1 MRAGA
6 IVLTLAMFA
15 VAAFRPA
22 TAEAR
27 TIRGL
32 VYDDANGDG
41 RPTAGEAGVKAV
53 VAFGVEA
60 FAWTDA
66 KGQFELEVPE
76 RAGIVWVRV
85 PDGFVPGPVWTLA
98 DDRPQLDLGLRRL
111 AAPHRGPLTF
121 VVAADTHL
129 APDQPFKDDLA
140 AVVGAATAL
149 EPAPSFLTLLGD
161 ITQKN
166 EEADFALVDR
176 GLAKLGVPY
185 IPVPGNHDWYDGG
198 EAWSRH
204 YGPDNYS
211 FDLGSVHF
219 VVWNMAMTGDE
230 IATYLGAEL
239 SRVGPEM
246 TVVALTHAPPAPTV
260 LGALRRL
267 GVDYVLTGH
276 THTNR
281 VVDHGGLIELTTE
294 PLLMGGLDFMPA
306 GYRVVTIDRGRLT
319 AYHRTVVDRPQLA
332 IIAPAPGGC
341 VPRTGATIIVAAE
354 LDARVPD
361 VTARLD
367 CGTPIA
373 LRHVGG
379 WSFRAELPALAA
391 GAHTLAVTAGTGA
404 GGTTRHTSFVAGCE
418 NPVAIAH
425 AAPWPQAGGNAAHT
439 GFVTRP
445 IAPPVV
451 QRWATAIGGH
461 VLQAAPVIGDGA
473 AFVVA
478 TDLGRGDTGGV
489 VALELATGAVRWR
502 HTTSVPVRAA
512 LAIAGAT
519 VAVAELDGTLL
530 GLDTRTGLVR
540 WRYEL
545 GDPAMPPEAAA
556 VYASITVDGVD
567 VIAGHQRRLA
577 VVGPDGGAKWQTEP
591 IPGGEFSQSL
601 AAVAVG
607 NGVVVGVFDR
617 DTGGIIAW
625 ERATGRELW
634 RLVSNTSESAQTLPL
649 TIAINATPVISGE
662 LVYVTNGLVEV
673 FALELATGKVRWR
686 VWLDQKGFDW
696 GNATVGGLAIAKG
709 ILVVPTLYRD
719 LYALDAATGKIRWRV
734 AAVPGPL
741 RTTHY
746 RGAGMAG
753 FEAGPV
759 ITGDTVWAIDTSGQ
773 LGAYALASGEARWKL
788 ELGVPVLA
796 GLAIAGDALV
806 VAGYDG
812 TVRLLAPGKPPS
824 APPVRSCEVSRSSGC
839 CQSSP
844 LSTAWPVLLV
854 LFGLA
859 RRRIV

>member
-6 IVLTLAMFA
+6 IVLTVLALA
-15 VAAFRPA
+15 A

-41 RPTAGEAGVKAV
+41 RPSAGEAGVKAV
-53 VAFGVEA
+53 VAFGVEK
-60 FAWTDA
+60 FAWTDD
-66 KGQFELEVPE
+66 KGQFVLEVPE
-76 RAGIVWVRV
+76 RAGMVWVRV
-85 PDGFVPGPVWTLA
+85 PEGFVPGPVWTVA
-98 DDRPQLDLGLRRL
+98 DARPQLDLGLRRL

-149 EPAPSFLTLLGD
+149 APAPAFLTLLGD

-166 EEADFALVDR
+166 GEADFALVDR

-198 EAWSRH
+198 EAWFRH

-211 FDLGSVHF
+211 FDIGGVHF

-230 IATYLGAEL
+230 IAAYLGAEL
-239 SRVGPEM
+239 SRVGTEM
-246 TVVALTHAPPAPTV
+246 TVVALTHAPPAPEV
-260 LGALRRL
+260 LGVLRTL

-306 GYRVVTIDRGRLT
+306 GYRVVTIDRGRLA

-332 IIAPAPGGC
+332 IVAPAPGGC
-341 VPRTGATIIVAAE
+341 VPRTGGTVTVAAE
-354 LDARVPD
+354 LDARIPD

-373 LRHVGG
+373 LKHVGG
-379 WSFRAELPALAA
+379 WNWRAELPALIA
-391 GAHTLAVTAGTGA
+391 GPHSLAVTAGT
-404 GGTTRHTSFVAGCE
+404 TTRHTSFVAGCE
-418 NPVAIAH
+418 NPAASGEI
-425 AAPWPQAGGNAAHT
+425 APWAQAGGNAAHT

-445 IAPPVV
+445 IAPPLV

-489 VALELATGAVRWR
+489 VALELTTGAVRWR
-502 HTTSVPVRAA
+502 HTTGVPVRGG

-519 VAVAELDGTLL
+519 VAAVELDGTLL

-540 WRYEL
+540 WRSEL
-545 GDPAMPPEAAA
+545 GDPGMPPEAAA
-556 VYASITVDGVD
+556 VYASITADGDD

-577 VVGPDGGAKWQTEP
+577 VVGPDGATRWRVEP

-617 DTGGIIAW
+617 DAGGIVAW
-625 ERATGRELW
+625 DRASGRELW
-634 RLVSNTSESAQTLPL
+634 RLVSNTSESAETLPL
-649 TIAINATPVISGE
+649 TIAINATPLISGD
-662 LVYVTNGLVEV
+662 LVFLTNGLLEV

-696 GNATVGGLAIAKG
+696 GNATVGGLAIANG
-709 ILVVPTLYRD
+709 VLLVPSLYRD
-719 LYALDAATGKIRWRV
+719 LYGLDAATGAIRWRV
-734 AAVPGPL
+734 AAAPGPL

-746 RGAGMAG
+746 RGSGMAG

-759 ITGDTVWAIDTSGQ
+759 ITGDTVWAADTSGQ
-773 LGAYALASGEARWKL
+773 LGAYALASGEARWRT

-796 GLAIAGDALV
+796 GLAVAGDALV
-806 VAGYDG
+806 VASYDG
-812 TVRLLAPGKPPS
+812 TVRLLAPGRTPP
-824 APPVRSCEVSRSSGC
+824 AAVARSCTVKRSSGC

-844 LSTAWPVLLV
+844 LSAGWPMLLV
-854 LFGLA
+854 VFGLA

>member
-1 MRAGA
+1 MKRVA
-6 IVLTLAMFA
+6 ITLAIA
-15 VAAFRPA
+15 LSAI

-27 TIRGL
+27 TLRGL

-41 RPTAGEAGVKAV
+41 RPTAGEAGVEAV

-60 FAWTDA
+60 FAKTDA
-66 KGQFELEVPE
+66 KGQFELEVADG
-76 RAGIVWVRV
+76 RTGIVWVRV
-85 PDGFVPGPVWTLA
+85 PEGFVPGPVWTVA
-98 DDRPQLDLGLRRL
+98 DDRPELELGLRRL

-121 VVAADTHL
+121 VVGADTHL

-140 AVVGAATAL
+140 AVIGQATAL
-149 EPAPSFLTLLGD
+149 APAPAFVTLLGD

-185 IPVPGNHDWYDGG
+185 VPVPGNHDWYDAG
-198 EAWSRH
+198 EAWFRH

-211 FDLGSVHF
+211 FDIGGVHF
-219 VVWNMAMTGDE
+219 VVWNMALTGDE
-230 IATYLGAEL
+230 IAAYLGAEL
-239 SRVGPEM
+239 ARVAPEM
-246 TVVALTHAPPAPTV
+246 PVVALTHAPPAPAV
-260 LGALRRL
+260 LDVLREL

-281 VVDHGGLIELTTE
+281 VVDHGGLVELTTE
-294 PLLMGGLDFMPA
+294 PLLMGGLDFTPA
-306 GYRVVTIDRGRLT
+306 GYRIVTIDRGRLA

-332 IIAPAPGGC
+332 IVAPAAGGC
-341 VPRTGATIIVAAE
+341 VPRTGAAILVAAE

-367 CGTPIA
+367 CASPIA

-379 WSFRAELPALAA
+379 WNWRAELPALAA
-391 GAHTLAVTAGTGA
+391 GPHTLTVTAGT
-404 GGTTRHTSFVAGCE
+404 TTRTTTFVAGCE
-418 NPVAIAH
+418 NPVAGADV
-425 AAPWPQAGGNAAHT
+425 APWAQVGGNAAHT
-439 GFVTRP
+439 GFVAQP
-445 IAPPVV
+445 IAPPLV

-461 VLQAAPVIGDGA
+461 ALQAAPVIGDGA

-478 TDLGRGDTGGV
+478 TDLGRGDTGGL

-502 HTTSVPVRAA
+502 HTTSAPIR
-512 LAIAGAT
+512 GT
-519 VAVAELDGTLL
+519 PAVTGGVVTASTLDGTLL

-540 WRYEL
+540 WRYQVSE
-545 GDPAMPPEAAA
+545 PAMPPEAAA
-556 VYASITVDGVD
+556 VYAPITVDGVD
-567 VIAGHQRRLA
+567 LIAGHQRRLA
-577 VVGPDGGAKWQTEP
+577 VVGPDGTAKWKLDP
-591 IPGGEFSQSL
+591 IPTGEFSQSL

-607 NGVVVGVFDR
+607 NGIVVGVFDR
-617 DTGGIIAW
+617 DVGGIVAW

-634 RLVSNTSESAQTLPL
+634 RLVSNTSESAATLPL
-649 TIAINATPVISGE
+649 TIAINATPVIAGD
-662 LVYVTNGLVEV
+662 LVFVTNGLLEV

-696 GNATVGGLAIAKG
+696 GNATVGGLAIAG
-709 ILVVPTLYRD
+709 GVLVVPTLYRD
-719 LYALDAATGKIRWRV
+719 LYGLDAATGQVRWRV
-734 AAVPGPL
+734 PATPGPL

-753 FEAGPV
+753 FEATPV
-759 ITGDTVWAIDTSGQ
+759 ITRDTVWAVDTSGQ
-773 LGAYALASGEARWKL
+773 LGAYALGSGAARWKH

-796 GLAIAGDALV
+796 GLAVAGDALV
-806 VAGYDG
+806 VASYDG
-812 TVRLLAPGKPPS
+812 TVRLLAPGTPPS
-824 APPVRSCEVSRSSGC
+824 VPPPRQCEARSTGC

-844 LSTAWPVLLV
+844 LPAGWPMLLV
-854 LFGLA
+854 LFRLR